1 MRWIMAAITYKSYRD
16 GPDAPKGAV
25 YAHHLVDHILD
36 DPRIAYLLAWTVF
49 LFTLA
54 WLAAPAR

>member
-1 MRWIMAAITYKSYRD
+1 MAAITYKSYRD